1 VKACSHKGLRYRI
14 LWGFV
19 VPSSCL
25 LLSLLEATLLKL
37 RRMQPLLLWL
47 PWRDAVRPV
56 SG

>member
-1 VKACSHKGLRYRI
+1 MKACSHKGLRYRI